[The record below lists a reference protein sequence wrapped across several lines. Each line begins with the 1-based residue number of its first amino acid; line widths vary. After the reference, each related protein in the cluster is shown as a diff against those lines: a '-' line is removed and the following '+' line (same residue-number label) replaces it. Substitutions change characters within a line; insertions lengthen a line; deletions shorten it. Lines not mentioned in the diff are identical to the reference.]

1 MRTPADKIDT
11 LVSAAH
17 EAAFLRPLLG
27 DAPQAWFDHV
37 ERALIDRMVAAKPT
51 DDEARRDAA
60 LELHAIRKVRQ
71 MIAATVAAGDYANKK
86 LELT

>member
-1 MRTPADKIDT
+1 MRTPSEKLDVLVDTARAAD
-11 LVSAAH
+11 L
-17 EAAFLRPLLG
+17 LRPLLG
-27 DAPQAWFDHV
+27 DEGQAWFDRV
-37 ERALIDRMVAAKPT
+37 EASLIDQMVAAKPT

-71 MIAATVAAGDYANKK
+71 MIAATVAAGNYANKK